1 MRQIQFKIIQGV
13 AKPTTKK
20 IVIDTVGQIPIIG
33 GITGPILKPFNL
45 KVDIIRHL
53 IAIRISVKEAIE
65 FGGEYYYC
73 PLNLRNYDSVIVA
86 EPEGSGIKPMEPIGP
101 SHEPMTPLDPS
112 HRPMTP
118 LEPSH
123 RPMEPI
129 GPSTPVEPMTPLEP
143 SHRPMEPLEPAVPVE
158 PESPEEGNEV
168 EEGQP
173 QQRTNEKR
181 RKRK

>member
-1 MRQIQFKIIQGV
+1 MRKIQFKIIQGV

-101 SHEPMTPLDPS
+101 STPVE
-112 HRPMTP
+112 PMTP

-129 GPSTPVEPMTPLEP
+129 GPSTPVEQPDVEDPEP
-143 SHRPMEPLEPAVPVE
+143 PVE
-158 PESPEEGNEV
+158 PESPEEGNEGEV